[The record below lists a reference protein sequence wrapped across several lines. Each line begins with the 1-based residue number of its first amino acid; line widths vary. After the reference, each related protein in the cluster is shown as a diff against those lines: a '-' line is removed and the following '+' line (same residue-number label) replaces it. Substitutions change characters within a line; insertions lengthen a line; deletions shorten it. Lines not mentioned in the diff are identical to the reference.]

1 MSAETILLVENES
14 ALMDLMRRFLE
25 SSGYSLLGAGDGDE
39 ALALAMA
46 HPGPIDLLVTDVV
59 MPGMGGVELWEKLR
73 ELRPGLPVLFLSGW
87 ASDAVVRHRILE
99 GEVPF
104 VQKPFTAD
112 QLGRKVHELL
122 NP

>member
-1 MSAETILLVENES
+1 
-14 ALMDLMRRFLE
+14 
-25 SSGYSLLGAGDGDE
+25 
-39 ALALAMA
+39 
-46 HPGPIDLLVTDVV
+46 
-59 MPGMGGVELWEKLR
+59 VELWEKLR
-73 ELRPGLPVLFLSGW
+73 EVRPGLKVLFLSGW

-122 NP
+122 TG